1 MAPRRTCC
9 VANLCVVLI
18 ASSSKET
25 TRRQMIAKHL
35 FPPAVKLS
43 RSRHKHVANVKQHKR
58 ARLARPPS
66 VDTRASEQPFF
77 AQNLVNTKI
86 CRKLDTNKKWQRQQK
101 KNVLGISRVLTRLL
115 LAAVDEPRCK
125 MASLYIGGIYR
136 TVYVMGVAVLC
147 NRHRCTYTLAHSVT
161 HDESA
166 RWRLTVF

>member
-86 CRKLDTNKKWQRQQK
+86 CRKLGTNKKWQRQQK
-101 KNVLGISRVLTRLL
+101 KCPGNFSSVDT
-115 LAAVDEPRCK
+115 LAASCCWWTK
-125 MASLYIGGIYR
+125 MQNGVAIYWGYISYCIRDGGCCSLQSSPLYIHTR
-136 TVYVMGVAVLC
+136 SLS
-147 NRHRCTYTLAHSVT
+147 HSRRV
-161 HDESA
+161 S
-166 RWRLTVF
+166 